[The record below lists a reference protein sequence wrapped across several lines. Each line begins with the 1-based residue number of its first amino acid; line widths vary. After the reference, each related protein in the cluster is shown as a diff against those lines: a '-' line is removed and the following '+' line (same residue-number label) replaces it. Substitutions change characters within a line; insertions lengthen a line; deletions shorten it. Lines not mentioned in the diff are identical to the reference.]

1 MLTNIYGHNIQFY
14 RHYKPEIYFTILIK
28 ELHSIMLF
36 KMQFKKLKLK
46 ICILAI
52 FINNTL

>member
-14 RHYKPEIYFTILIK
+14 RHYKLEIHFTILIK
-28 ELHSIMLF
+28 EPHPIMLF
-36 KMQFKKLKLK
+36 NVQFKKQKTK
-46 ICILAI
+46 IYIQTI